1 MPVIARVIVVDGDV
15 GAARDWCARL
25 ERLGYGAEAATPAA
39 LPLLTGFDLAL
50 LADGDPAVM
59 AQLQPLPILV
69 AGDVIPTGAAAI
81 LDSGCSDAAL
91 QARLDALSRLDTMRR
106 EIRRRGAVTEGY
118 GGEAA
123 RLPRAPVH
131 VDDAR
136 ILLYSPTAGEA
147 ALLVSAGE
155 VVDIDDRFALL
166 DQLQS
171 RPVDAAILAGPETDT
186 ELFDLVEDIRR
197 NPRLFHLPLIALR
210 DRLPDEPAAY
220 ARGLT
225 DLWRQPL
232 NLPRAASHLDTLI
245 RQYRHRLAL
254 MRTARESRHPA
265 TVDALTGHYTF
276 GFFMAN
282 LGAQIRDAR
291 AENRQLS
298 LLVLDVLAMRDLNRA
313 HGHIGGDRL
322 LRQIASLLGGLVRG
336 EDVVARLPGAAFAV
350 VLPDTAPDVARRVLG
365 RLDSI
370 VEHTEFAL
378 PGRDDAVYLG
388 LKLGLA
394 AVGPGDDAEIMLAR
408 ALADMR

>member
-1 MPVIARVIVVDGDV
+1 MPVIARVIVVDSDLR
-15 GAARDWCARL
+15 AARDWCARL
-25 ERLGYGAEAATPAA
+25 ERLGYGCETASPAA
-39 LPLLTGFDLAL
+39 LPALTAFDLAL

-59 AQLQPLPILV
+59 ARLAPLPILV
-69 AGDVIPTGAAAI
+69 AGDVIPAGAAAI
-81 LDSGCSDAAL
+81 LDPGCSDAAL
-91 QARLDALSRLDTMRR
+91 QSRLDALSRLDTMRR
-106 EIRRRGAVTEGY
+106 EIRRRGTVTEGY

-123 RLPRAPVH
+123 RLPVAPTH
-131 VDDAR
+131 VADAR

-147 ALLVSAGE
+147 ALLGSAGE
-155 VVDIDDRFALL
+155 IVAIDDRFTLL
-166 DQLQS
+166 EHLQ
-171 RPVDAAILAGPETDT
+171 RLAVDAVILAGPETGP
-186 ELFDLVEDIRR
+186 ELFDLIDDIRR

-210 DRLPDEPAAY
+210 EDALDETSAY
-220 ARGLT
+220 GRGLT

-232 NLPRAASHLDTLI
+232 NLPRALSHLDTLM
-245 RQYRHRLAL
+245 RQYRHRLGL
-254 MRTARESRHPA
+254 MKAARESRHPA
-265 TVDALTGHYTF
+265 TVDALTGHYIF

-298 LLVLDVLAMRDLNRA
+298 LLVLDVLAMRHLNRD

-322 LRQIASLLGGLVRG
+322 LRQVASLLGGLVRG

-350 VLPDTAPDVARRVLG
+350 VLPDTAPDVARRVLT

-378 PGRDDAVYLG
+378 PGRDDAVYLA
-388 LKLGLA
+388 LKFGLA
-394 AVGPGDDAEIMLAR
+394 AVGPGDDAEILLAR

>member
-1 MPVIARVIVVDGDV
+1 MPVIARVIVVDSDLA
-15 GAARDWCARL
+15 AARHWCGRL
-25 ERLGYGAEAATPAA
+25 ERLGFGCEPASPTA
-39 LPLLTGFDLAL
+39 LPALTAFDLAL
-50 LADGDPAVM
+50 LADGDPDVIAR
-59 AQLQPLPILV
+59 LQPLPILV

-81 LDSGCSDAAL
+81 LDPGCTDAAL
-91 QARLDALSRLDTMRR
+91 QSRLDALSRLDTMRR

-123 RLPRAPVH
+123 KLPKPPLH
-131 VDDAR
+131 VRDAR

-147 ALLVSAGE
+147 ALLASAGE
-155 VVDIDDRFALL
+155 IVAIDDRFALL
-166 DQLQS
+166 DQLQ
-171 RPVDAAILAGPETDT
+171 RQPADAVILAGPETAH
-186 ELFDLVEDIRR
+186 ELFDLIDDIRR

-210 DRLPDEPAAY
+210 DDAPDEAALY
-220 ARGLT
+220 GRGLT

-232 NLPRAASHLDTLI
+232 TLPRALSHLDTLM
-245 RQYRHRLAL
+245 RQSRHRLAL
-254 MRTARESRHPA
+254 MRAARESRHPA
-265 TVDALTGHYTF
+265 TVDALTGHYIF

-282 LGAQIRDAR
+282 LAAQIRDAR

-298 LLVLDVLAMRDLNRA
+298 LLVLDVLAMRHLNRD

-350 VLPDTAPDVARRVLG
+350 VLPDTAPDVARRVLT

-394 AVGPGDDAEIMLAR
+394 AVGPGDDADILLAR
-408 ALADMR
+408 AQADMR